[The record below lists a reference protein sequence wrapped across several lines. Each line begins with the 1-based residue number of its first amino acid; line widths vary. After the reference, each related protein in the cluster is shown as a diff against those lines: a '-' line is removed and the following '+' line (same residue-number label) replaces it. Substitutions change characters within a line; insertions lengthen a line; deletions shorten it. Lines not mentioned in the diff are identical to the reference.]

1 MWFQTIAAG
10 ELPRLI
16 ELLGGEHNEDVLD
29 VLSRFA
35 GQRSYDLERLLR
47 GSDIPISRFVY

>member
-10 ELPRLI
+10 EFPRLI
-16 ELLGGEHNEDVLD
+16 ELLGGDPNEDVLD